1 MLDFLAGCAILF
13 PVMRVID
20 KLNNGIESGIN
31 LLIELGTWVENS
43 LVALGERFEAAFDR
57 AADKINK

>member
-1 MLDFLAGCAILF
+1 
-13 PVMRVID
+13 MRVID

-57 AADKINK
+57 AADKINKI

>member
-1 MLDFLAGCAILF
+1 MVDFFGGCAILF
-13 PVMRVID
+13 SVMRVID
-20 KLNNGIESGIN
+20 KLNDRIESGIN
-31 LLIELGTWVENS
+31 LLIKLGTWVENA

>member
-1 MLDFLAGCAILF
+1 MLAIFWNSAILF
-13 PVMRVID
+13 SVMRVID